1 MKRVLVL
8 EGRYFP
14 KASANTICMQNVLD
28 SLEKNLYEVDI
39 ICYKDGLENENK
51 NVYKISRGLI
61 QSLLYSKNFTVAD
74 NGQAIFIKS
83 IIPFER
89 SNIYFARV
97 IVSRK
102 TT

>member
-61 QSLLYSKNFTVAD
+61 QFLPRLLR
-74 NGQAIFIKS
+74 
-83 IIPFER
+83 PER
-89 SNIYFARV
+89 SIPL
-97 IVSRK
+97 
-102 TT
+102 